1 MKIGKKSIA
10 TALLVGAM
18 AITSSVY
25 AGVVDY
31 WEFNDFHSNWKNGG
45 YLYTDDAFSTNS
57 KEKVTIKFWQTTGDS
72 SAPAKIQ
79 YGVVEDVWYG
89 WELYGDTETFQLN
102 NNGSTLQS
110 HTFTDIPQGDDYH
123 IRMVAKTARY
133 MDGGGNV
140 NIP

>member
-1 MKIGKKSIA
+1 MKDCIKQEI
-10 TALLVGAM
+10 L
-18 AITSSVY
+18 AISSSAY

-31 WEFNDFHSNWKNGG
+31 WEFNDFHNGWSNGG
-45 YLYTDDAFSTNS
+45 YLYTEDAFSTDSN
-57 KEKVTIKFWQTTGDS
+57 EEVTIKFWQTTGDS

-89 WELYGDTETFQLN
+89 WELYGDTETFTMN
-102 NNGSTLQS
+102 NSAGRLQS
-110 HTFTDIPQGDDYH
+110 HTFSDIPEGDDYH